1 METCMNF
8 LKFASILP
16 IVACL
21 LHPVAGT
28 AQSWPSKPLQLI
40 VPQGA
45 GGSTDNLARL
55 VAQALGERLGQN
67 VVIDNRAGA
76 GGVLGVAAAG
86 RAAPDGYTLLV
97 GSNTTV
103 AANAFLY
110 ASFPFDPLK
119 ELTPLAMAAD
129 APFALVVPAASPLKS
144 VGDLVKAAKAAPGK
158 LNYGSGTS
166 SALLCTEL
174 FKAAAGVDLRR
185 VPYKSS
191 AQALTDL
198 MGGQLDV
205 VCEPLSTSLPNVRA
219 GRLRALAQTGAQRS
233 PSAPDL
239 ETVTESGV
247 KGVAYTAWIAFY
259 APAGLPK
266 DVNAR
271 LSNELFSVLS
281 NPAVMEKIRGIG
293 FDPRPGNAESLAA
306 VHRAE
311 MASVAATVKGAG
323 IKAE

>member
-1 METCMNF
+1 MNF

-16 IVACL
+16 ILACL
-21 LHPVAGT
+21 LNPVTAT
-28 AQSWPSKPLQLI
+28 AQGWPSKPLQMI

-110 ASFPFDPLK
+110 ASFPVDPLK
-119 ELTPLAMAAD
+119 DLAPLAMAAD
-129 APFALVVPAASPLKS
+129 APFALVVPAASALKS

-166 SALLCTEL
+166 SALLCAEL

-198 MGGQLDV
+198 IGGQLDV

-259 APAGLPK
+259 APAGIPK
-266 DVNAR
+266 EINTR
-271 LSNELFSVLS
+271 LSNELFSILS
-281 NPAVMEKIRGIG
+281 NPAVMEKIRAIG

-311 MASVAATVKGAG
+311 MAAVAATVKAAG

>member
-1 METCMNF
+1 MNF
-8 LKFASILP
+8 PKFASILP
-16 IVACL
+16 ILACL
-21 LHPVAGT
+21 LHPVAAT
-28 AQSWPSKPLQLI
+28 AQSWPSKPLQMI

-67 VVIDNRAGA
+67 VVVDNRAGA
-76 GGVLGVAAAG
+76 GGVLGVAAAA
-86 RAAPDGYTLLV
+86 RAAPDGYTLLI

-110 ASFPFDPLK
+110 SSFPVDPLK
-119 ELTPLAMAAD
+119 DLVPLAMAAD
-129 APFALVVPAASPLKS
+129 APFALVVPASSPLKS
-144 VGDLVKAAKAAPGK
+144 VGDLVKAAKAAPGR

-198 MGGQLDV
+198 IGGQLDL

-219 GRLRALAQTGAQRS
+219 GRLRALAQTGGQRS

-259 APAGLPK
+259 APAGIPR
-266 DVNAR
+266 DVGTR
-271 LSNELFSVLS
+271 LSNELFSILS
-281 NPAVMEKIRGIG
+281 NPAVMEKIRAIG
-293 FDPRPGNAESLAA
+293 FDPRPGTAESLAA

-311 MASVAATVKGAG
+311 MASVAATVKAAG

>member
-1 METCMNF
+1 MNF

-16 IVACL
+16 IIACL
-21 LHPVAGT
+21 LNPVTAT
-28 AQSWPSKPLQLI
+28 AQGWPSKPLQMI

-110 ASFPFDPLK
+110 ASFPVDPLK
-119 ELTPLAMAAD
+119 DLAPLAMAAD
-129 APFALVVPAASPLKS
+129 APFALVVPAASALKS

-166 SALLCTEL
+166 SALLCAEL

-198 MGGQLDV
+198 IGGQLDV

-259 APAGLPK
+259 APAGIPK
-266 DVNAR
+266 EINTR
-271 LSNELFSVLS
+271 LSNELFSILS
-281 NPAVMEKIRGIG
+281 NPAVMEKIRAIG

-311 MASVAATVKGAG
+311 MAAVAATVKAAG

>member
-1 METCMNF
+1 MNF
-8 LKFASILP
+8 PKFASILP
-16 IVACL
+16 ILACL
-21 LHPVAGT
+21 LHPVAAT
-28 AQSWPSKPLQLI
+28 AQSWPSKPLQMI

-76 GGVLGVAAAG
+76 GGVLGVAAAA

-110 ASFPFDPLK
+110 ASFPIDPLK
-119 ELTPLAMAAD
+119 DLAPLAMAAD

-144 VGDLVKAAKAAPGK
+144 VGDLVKSAKAAPAK

-166 SALLCTEL
+166 SAQLCTEL
-174 FKAAAGVDLRR
+174 FKSAAGVDVRR

-198 MGGQLDV
+198 IGGQLDV

-247 KGVAYTAWIAFY
+247 KGMAYTAWIAFY
-259 APAGLPK
+259 APAGIPK
-266 DVNAR
+266 EINTR
-271 LSNELFSVLS
+271 LSNELFSILS
-281 NPAVMEKIRGIG
+281 NPAVMEKIRAIG

-311 MASVAATVKGAG
+311 MASVAATVKAAG

>member
-1 METCMNF
+1 MHF
-8 LKFASILP
+8 LKFAAALP
-16 IVACL
+16 ILACL
-21 LHPVAGT
+21 AQPVPAI
-28 AQSWPSKPLQLI
+28 AQSWPSKPLQMI

-45 GGSTDNLARL
+45 GGSTDNIARL
-55 VAQALGERLGQN
+55 VAQALGERLGHN

-76 GGVLGVAAAG
+76 GGLLGVAAAAK
-86 RAAPDGYTLLV
+86 AAPDGHTLLI

-110 ASFPFDPLK
+110 ANFPVDPLK
-119 ELTPLAMAAD
+119 DLVPLALAAD
-129 APFALVVPAASPLKS
+129 APFALVVPAGSPLKS
-144 VGDLVKAAKAAPGK
+144 VDDLVRAGKAAPGK

-166 SALLCTEL
+166 SALLCAEI
-174 FKAAAGVDLRR
+174 FKAATGVDLRK

-198 MGGQLDV
+198 IGGQLDV
-205 VCEPLSTSLPNVRA
+205 VCEPLSTSLPNIRA

-239 ETVTESGV
+239 ETVAESGV
-247 KGVAYTAWIAFY
+247 KGVAYTAWLAFY
-259 APAGLPK
+259 APAGIPK
-266 DVNAR
+266 DVATR
-271 LSNELFSVLS
+271 LANELFTIVN
-281 NPAVMEKIRGIG
+281 NPAVMDKIRAIG

-311 MASVAATVKGAG
+311 MASVAATVKAAG

>member
-16 IVACL
+16 ILVCL
-21 LHPVAGT
+21 VQPVTAT

-67 VVIDNRAGA
+67 VVVDNRAGA
-76 GGVLGVAAAG
+76 GGVLGVAAAAK
-86 RAAPDGYTLLV
+86 AAPDGYTLLI

-110 ASFPFDPLK
+110 ASFPVDPLK
-119 ELTPLAMAAD
+119 DLVPLAMAAD
-129 APFALVVPAASPLKS
+129 APFALVVPAGSPLKS
-144 VGDLVKAAKAAPGK
+144 VGDLVRAAKAAPGK

-166 SALLCTEL
+166 SALLCAEL

-185 VPYKSS
+185 VPYKTS

-198 MGGQLDV
+198 IGGHLDV
-205 VCEPLSTSLPNVRA
+205 ICEPLSTSLPNVRA
-219 GRLRALAQTGAQRS
+219 GRLRALAQTGAERS

-239 ETVTESGV
+239 ETVAESV
-247 KGVAYTAWIAFY
+247 KGVAYTAWVAFY

-266 DVNAR
+266 DVATR
-271 LSNELFSVLS
+271 LGNELFTIVN
-281 NPAVMEKIRGIG
+281 NPAVMDRIRAIG

-311 MASVAATVKGAG
+311 MASVAATVKAAG